1 MTPAKYRA
9 NKQQIY
15 GDNQNIKKF
24 PIGIY
29 TELCHVFYTKTNF
42 APKTTTLIHAVGL
55 EPSLSILQ
63 QGHLTCTAKVLK
75 ATEELSQRNLIIGLM
90 VADMITG
97 PVWHVVASWTCI
109 HTTAME
115 VFRCCSCVVVAV
127 VDFTTPSIETI
138 ARLAVSHG

>member
-15 GDNQNIKKF
+15 EDNQNIKKF
-24 PIGIY
+24 LIGIY
-29 TELCHVFYTKTNF
+29 TELCHVFYT
-42 APKTTTLIHAVGL
+42 KTTTLIHAVGL
-55 EPSLSILQ
+55 EPSLSIVQ

-115 VFRCCSCVVVAV
+115 VFRCCSCVVVAA
-127 VDFTTPSIETI
+127 VDFTTLSIETI